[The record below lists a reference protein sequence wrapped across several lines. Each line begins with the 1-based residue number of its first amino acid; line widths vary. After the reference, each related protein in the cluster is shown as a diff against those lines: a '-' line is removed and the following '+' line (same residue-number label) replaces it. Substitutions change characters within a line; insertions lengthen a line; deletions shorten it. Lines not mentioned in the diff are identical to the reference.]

1 MKNELLNKHKEI
13 KETLKNNNLDSDQ
26 RFLLETRKAN
36 IEKKLY
42 RKFNIEIY

>member
-13 KETLKNNNLDSDQ
+13 KEALKDDKLDNDQ
-26 RFLLETRKAN
+26 RFILETRKAN

>member
-13 KETLKNNNLDSDQ
+13 KESLKNDKLDNDQ
-26 RFLLETRKAN
+26 RFLLEARKSN

>member
-13 KETLKNNNLDSDQ
+13 KEALKNNNLDNNQ
-26 RFLLETRKAN
+26 RFILETRKAN

>member
-13 KETLKNNNLDSDQ
+13 KEVLSNDKLDNNQ
-26 RFLLETRKAN
+26 RFILEARKSN